1 MEVKKKMEQVLLKK
15 KKPEIKFELIV
26 LEELP
31 MEQEQPKE
39 VEVKSKKKRGKKA
52 LLKLIER
59 GKYNPKYLEE
69 LVSIKNARRF
79 NQYRN
84 FGVR

>member
-1 MEVKKKMEQVLLKK
+1 MEQVLITK
-15 KKPEIKFELIV
+15 KKPEIKIEILV

-31 MEQEQPKE
+31 VEQEQPKE
-39 VEVKSKKKRGKKA
+39 VKVKDKKKRVKKS
-52 LLKLIER
+52 LLKLMEK
-59 GKYNPKYLEE
+59 GKYNAKYLEE
-69 LVSIKNARRF
+69 LVSIKNAKRF

>member
-1 MEVKKKMEQVLLKK
+1 MEQVLIKK
-15 KKPEIKFELIV
+15 KKPEIKIELIV

-31 MEQEQPKE
+31 VEQEQLKE
-39 VEVKSKKKRGKKA
+39 VKVKDKKKRGEKYLKK
-52 LLKLIER
+52 LMER
-59 GKYNPKYLEE
+59 GKYNAKYLEE
-69 LVSIKNARRF
+69 LVSIKNAKRF

>member
-1 MEVKKKMEQVLLKK
+1 MEQVLIKK
-15 KKPEIKFELIV
+15 KKPEIKIELIV

-31 MEQEQPKE
+31 VEQEQPKE
-39 VEVKSKKKRGKKA
+39 VKVKDKKKRVKKS
-52 LLKLIER
+52 LLKLMEK

-69 LVSIKNARRF
+69 LVSIKNAKRF

>member
-1 MEVKKKMEQVLLKK
+1 MEQVLLKK
-15 KKPEIKFELIV
+15 KKPEIKIEFIV

-31 MEQEQPKE
+31 VEQEQLKE
-39 VEVKSKKKRGKKA
+39 VKVKDKKKRVKKF
-52 LLKLIER
+52 LLKLMEK

-69 LVSIKNARRF
+69 LVSIKNAKRF